1 MVLIVFENNG
11 KGLEFW
17 KREMWK
23 SCSFVGYV
31 ENFFN
36 N

>member
-1 MVLIVFENNG
+1 MALILLENNG
-11 KGLEFW
+11 KGLEPW

-23 SCSFVGYV
+23 SCSFVGHA